1 MATTQRT
8 IDVAEATGLAILGVV
23 QAAGPVDGDVA
34 LAAVQ
39 TSGALHGAAGTDAAE
54 LKQAVEH
61 GTVVADVVLA
71 LLLGVLVH
79 VVGGDLV
86 QEVDVLVRVELR
98 HFILGGRLCALY
110 SISIA

>member
-1 MATTQRT
+1 M
-8 IDVAEATGLAILGVV
+8 

-39 TSGALHGAAGTDAAE
+39 TRCALHGAAGADAAE
-54 LKQAVEH
+54 LEQAVEH

-79 VVGGDLV
+79 VVRGDLV
-86 QEVDVLVRVELR
+86 QKVDVLVRVKLR
-98 HFILGGRLCALY
+98 HLVFGGRLCALKIKSVQVQVQIQY
-110 SISIA
+110 EQK